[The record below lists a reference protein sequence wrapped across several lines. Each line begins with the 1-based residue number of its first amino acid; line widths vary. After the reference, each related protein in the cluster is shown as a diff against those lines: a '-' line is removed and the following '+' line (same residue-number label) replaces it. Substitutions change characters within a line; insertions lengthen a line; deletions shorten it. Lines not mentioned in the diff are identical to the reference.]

1 MPFLWIGISSLAG
14 ILTGVLYEKETGT
27 KTVAEVAQTNN
38 TKDPSFSWYDKFLM
52 AAAGVGAYY
61 IYKKV
66 R

>member
-1 MPFLWIGISSLAG
+1 MPFLWLGISSLAG

-27 KTVAEVAQTNN
+27 KTVAQVAQPV
-38 TKDPSFSWYDKFLM
+38 KDEFPYKTLIY
-52 AAAGVGAYY
+52 AGAGVAAYY

>member
-27 KTVAEVAQTNN
+27 KTVAEVAQSSQNST
-38 TKDPSFSWYDKFLM
+38 PALSWYDKALM
-52 AAAGVGAYY
+52 AAAGIAAFW
-61 IYKKV
+61 IYKKA

>member
-14 ILTGVLYEKETGT
+14 IVTGLMYEKETT
-27 KTVAEVAQTNN
+27 KKVVEAVKSDTSSGV
-38 TKDPSFSWYDKFLM
+38 SFSWWDKTLM
-52 AAAGVGAYY
+52 AAAGVAAYY

>member
-14 ILTGVLYEKETGT
+14 IVTGLMYEKETT
-27 KTVAEVAQTNN
+27 KKVVEAAKSDTSSGV
-38 TKDPSFSWYDKFLM
+38 SFSWWDKTLM
-52 AAAGVGAYY
+52 AAAGVTAYY